1 MSRLTSYWENY
12 DRFYDDFQKEGL
24 NLDDLL
30 FKTKLNFYDGKLSFS
45 SKTKF
50 NFNSVATAAH
60 EITLKHKNSKG
71 TVELKE
77 KVGEITLEAEH
88 NHWSKD
94 NLSVGSFVKAVV
106 NQSKSGCK
114 SDAKVQLRV
123 HHKDNILV
131 TLGAE
136 NWNACKGLPKDF
148 VIGTSFGQ
156 TTEGS
161 KLAFNTLFNFNV
173 ETSYLQLVKFFAK
186 AQKGDVT
193 GVFLANLRRSQSDD
207 DKKDSTNSI
216 DISALFT
223 KELDS
228 TTKLGGFI
236 GHDIDSKKTDAEVVL
251 SKKFDKLRLNAKVT
265 SKRSAIIGV
274 TSVHD
279 DITFNVAAK
288 STLQCKSEKDRD
300 VESQRH
306 WIDFK
311 FGASVEFNRL

>member
-1 MSRLTSYWENY
+1 MSRLTAYWENY

-45 SKTKF
+45 SKTKY
-50 NFNSVATAAH
+50 NFNAVASAAH
-60 EITLKHKNSKG
+60 EITLKHKNSRG
-71 TVELKE
+71 TVEIKE
-77 KVGEITLEAEH
+77 KVGEIAFEAEH
-88 NHWSKD
+88 NHWSND
-94 NLSVGSFVKAVV
+94 CFSVGSFVKTVIK
-106 NQSKSGCK
+106 QSESSCR

-123 HHKDNILV
+123 QHKDNILV

-156 TTEGS
+156 KTEGS

-173 ETSYLQLVKFFAK
+173 ETSFLQFAKFFAK
-186 AQKGDVT
+186 AQKKDVT
-193 GVFLANLRRSQSDD
+193 GVFLANLKRSQSDD
-207 DKKDSTNSI
+207 KKESTNSV

-236 GHDIDSKKTDAEVVL
+236 GHDIDTKTTDAEVVF
-251 SKKFDKLRLNAKVT
+251 SKKFDRLKLNAKVT
-265 SKRSAIIGV
+265 SKRNAIIGV

-288 STLQCKSEKDRD
+288 STLQCKSEKEGD
-300 VESQRH
+300 VESKRH
-306 WIDFK
+306 WVDFK